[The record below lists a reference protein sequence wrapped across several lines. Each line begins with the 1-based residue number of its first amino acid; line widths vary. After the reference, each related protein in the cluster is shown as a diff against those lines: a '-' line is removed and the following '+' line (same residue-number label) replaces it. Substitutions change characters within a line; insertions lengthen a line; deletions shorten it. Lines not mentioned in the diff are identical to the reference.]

1 MFFRRL
7 IMTTIL
13 NNTDRAAIFVE
24 LRNRYRAECAKR
36 GERYSMDFGK
46 LVDEF
51 YPDLDLLGGGKFRG
65 RADIM
70 GKIYELLK

>member
-1 MFFRRL
+1 
-7 IMTTIL
+7 MTTIL
-13 NNTDRAAIFVE
+13 NNIERAEIFVE

-51 YPDLDLLGGGKFRG
+51 YPDLDAPNRAEILGNV
-65 RADIM
+65 
-70 GKIYELLK
+70 YELLK

>member
-1 MFFRRL
+1 
-7 IMTTIL
+7 MT
-13 NNTDRAAIFVE
+13 NTERAQIFVE

-46 LVDEF
+46 LVDKF
-51 YPDLDLLGGGKFRG
+51 YPDLDAPN